1 MKHITL
7 LGLKK
12 IPFFSNLPVAALDA
26 LADKAKPVK
35 FEKGNTIISEGEQT
49 HSLYIV
55 VTGKVKILTNYG
67 EDKNVDLVILEPGH
81 YFGEMALLTNDPRGA
96 TVTAMSTT
104 TCAVI
109 SKADFNT
116 WLNAHPGVE
125 INLLNVLAEKLEYM
139 TEKTHQMELS
149 IIYEKTVKILN
160 GLAKQKGNQ
169 LVIEKQPSA
178 QELAVLIGT
187 SKRLVSTVLKELS
200 KNKHIVTKG
209 QALHISSLLPESW

>member
-1 MKHITL
+1 MFRIL
-7 LGLKK
+7 YN
-12 IPFFSNLPVAALDA
+12 P
-26 LADKAKPVK
+26 
-35 FEKGNTIISEGEQT
+35 
-49 HSLYIV
+49 HS
-55 VTGKVKILTNYG
+55 
-67 EDKNVDLVILEPGH
+67 
-81 YFGEMALLTNDPRGA
+81 LLTNDPRGA